1 MEVTGSIFTLERPA
15 FVAVLGVF
23 GLCIGSFLNVLVHR
37 LPRMLER
44 QWQGECQLLLGLP
57 TAAPQARYDLLLP
70 HSHCPHCKQP
80 IAFYDNIPV
89 LSWCLLGGRCRRCE
103 APISRRYPLVEL
115 ATAMLCA
122 FCGWHFG
129 VGWQAAGACVL
140 SVGLLALALI
150 DLDTQLLPDTLTQP
164 LLWLGLM
171 VNAGGLFVLLPSALA
186 GAVAGYLCLW
196 SVYWIFRGLTG
207 KEGMGQGDFKL
218 LALLGAWL
226 GWKALPLILFGASLV
241 GAIVG
246 IALMVLTG
254 RGRHE
259 PLPFGPFLAAA
270 GWLALVWGEPLT
282 RAWLGLLG
290 EGV

>member
-1 MEVTGSIFTLERPA
+1 M
-15 FVAVLGVF
+15 F
-23 GLCIGSFLNVLVHR
+23 GLCLGSFLNVLVHR

-44 QWQGECQLLLGLP
+44 QWQSECQLLLGL
-57 TAAPQARYDLLLP
+57 APAEPQPRYDLLLP
-70 HSHCPHCKQP
+70 RSHCPHCTHP
-80 IAFYDNIPV
+80 IAFHDNIPL
-89 LSWCLLGGRCRRCE
+89 LSWCLLGGRCRRCDTR
-103 APISRRYPLVEL
+103 ISRRYPLVEL

-122 FCGWHFG
+122 FSGWHFG
-129 VGWQAAGACVL
+129 VSWQATGACVL

-171 VNAGGLFVLLPSALA
+171 VNAGGLFVPLPAALA

-241 GAIVG
+241 GAVVG

-270 GWLALVWGEPLT
+270 GWLALVWGEPMT

-290 EGV
+290 DAQ